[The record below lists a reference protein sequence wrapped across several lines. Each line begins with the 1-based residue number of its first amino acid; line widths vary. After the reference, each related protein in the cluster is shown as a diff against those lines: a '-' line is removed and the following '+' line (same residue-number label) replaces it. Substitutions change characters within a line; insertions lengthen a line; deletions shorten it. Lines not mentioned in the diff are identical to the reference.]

1 MNFSNHKEVMNLVC
15 VKKVFFSIRDIILSV
30 IILYMAEILGMMAGA
45 LLYEVMP
52 RNDLS
57 QYLYII
63 ISTAVYIALIWW
75 FLKIYER
82 KVLHI
87 DPQNQRL
94 FSFNNFMNIGIVIL
108 VELIYIAVTV
118 LLVVFTCP
126 GQWMIAPENRI
137 NLNLFRAFVDFGVG
151 AGIAE
156 EMVFRN
162 TMLKA
167 LKKRFNAGVSI
178 GITSLV
184 FSLLHIPNITSLKDV
199 SVTLSLTMILG
210 IVLCLIRLK
219 TGTLLA
225 PMAFHALWNS
235 VFLGI
240 INIGAKTGSDT
251 IITYVTES
259 PLGDLIPLVT
269 GLLLL
274 FVIKKLDL
282 KKELDNRKIHSVL
295 SMDKAVRR

>member
-108 VELIYIAVTV
+108 VELIYIVVTV
-118 LLVVFTCP
+118 LLVVFTCS
-126 GQWMIAPENRI
+126 GQWIIAPENRM
-137 NLNLFRAFVDFGVG
+137 NLNLFRVFVEFGVG

-167 LKKRFNAGVSI
+167 LEKRFGAGVSI
-178 GITSLV
+178 GITSLA
-184 FSLLHIPNITSLKDV
+184 FSLLHITNTTSLWDAGI
-199 SVTLSLTMILG
+199 TLSFTMILG
-210 IVLCLIRLK
+210 IVLCLVRLK
-219 TGTLLA
+219 TGTILA

-235 VFLGI
+235 VFFGI
-240 INIGAKTGSDT
+240 INIGTKPGSDT
-251 IITYVTES
+251 IIAYVTES
-259 PLGDLIPLVT
+259 PLGDLLPLVT

-282 KKELDNRKIHSVL
+282 KK
-295 SMDKAVRR
+295 ATG

>member
-1 MNFSNHKEVMNLVC
+1 MNLVC

-45 LLYEVMP
+45 LIYEVMP

-63 ISTAVYIALIWW
+63 ISTAAYIALIGW

-87 DPQNQRL
+87 NPQNQRL

-108 VELIYIAVTV
+108 VELIYIVVTV
-118 LLVVFTCP
+118 LLVVFTCS
-126 GQWMIAPENRI
+126 GQWIIAPENRM
-137 NLNLFRAFVDFGVG
+137 NLNLFRVFVEFGVG

-167 LKKRFNAGVSI
+167 LEKRFGAGVSI
-178 GITSLV
+178 GITSLA
-184 FSLLHIPNITSLKDV
+184 FSLLHITNTTSLWDAGI
-199 SVTLSLTMILG
+199 TLSFTMILG
-210 IVLCLIRLK
+210 IVLCLVRLK
-219 TGTLLA
+219 TGTILA

-235 VFLGI
+235 VFFGI
-240 INIGAKTGSDT
+240 INIGTKPGSDT
-251 IITYVTES
+251 IIAYVTES
-259 PLGDLIPLVT
+259 PLGDLLPLVT
-269 GLLLL
+269 SLLLL

-282 KKELDNRKIHSVL
+282 KK
-295 SMDKAVRR
+295 ATG

>member
-1 MNFSNHKEVMNLVC
+1 MNLVC

-82 KVLHI
+82 KILHI
-87 DPQNQRL
+87 NPQNQRL
-94 FSFNNFMNIGIVIL
+94 FSFDNFINIGIVIL
-108 VELIYIAVTV
+108 VELIYIVVTV

-126 GQWMIAPENRI
+126 GQWIIAPENRI
-137 NLNLFRAFVDFGVG
+137 KLNLFRAFVDFGVG

-167 LKKRFNAGVSI
+167 LEKRFGVGVSI

-184 FSLLHIPNITSLKDV
+184 FSLLHI
-199 SVTLSLTMILG
+199 
-210 IVLCLIRLK
+210 
-219 TGTLLA
+219 
-225 PMAFHALWNS
+225 
-235 VFLGI
+235 
-240 INIGAKTGSDT
+240 
-251 IITYVTES
+251 
-259 PLGDLIPLVT
+259 
-269 GLLLL
+269 
-274 FVIKKLDL
+274 
-282 KKELDNRKIHSVL
+282 
-295 SMDKAVRR
+295 

>member
-1 MNFSNHKEVMNLVC
+1 MNLVC

-45 LLYEVMP
+45 LLYEMMP

-82 KVLHI
+82 KILHI

-108 VELIYIAVTV
+108 VELIYIVVTV
-118 LLVVFTCP
+118 LLVVFTCS
-126 GQWMIAPENRI
+126 GQWIIAPENRI

-167 LKKRFNAGVSI
+167 LEKRFGAGVSI

-199 SVTLSLTMILG
+199 SVTLSFTMILG

>member
-1 MNFSNHKEVMNLVC
+1 
-15 VKKVFFSIRDIILSV
+15 
-30 IILYMAEILGMMAGA
+30 
-45 LLYEVMP
+45 
-52 RNDLS
+52 
-57 QYLYII
+57 
-63 ISTAVYIALIWW
+63 
-75 FLKIYER
+75 
-82 KVLHI
+82 
-87 DPQNQRL
+87 
-94 FSFNNFMNIGIVIL
+94 
-108 VELIYIAVTV
+108 
-118 LLVVFTCP
+118 
-126 GQWMIAPENRI
+126 MIAPENRI

-151 AGIAE
+151 ASIAE

-167 LKKRFNAGVSI
+167 LEKQFDAGVSI
-178 GITSLV
+178 GITSLA

-199 SVTLSLTMILG
+199 SVPLSFTMILG

-235 VFLGI
+235 VFFGI
-240 INIGAKTGSDT
+240 INIGAKPGLDT

-274 FVIKKLDL
+274 FVIKKLDF
-282 KKELDNRKIHSVL
+282 KKGTG
-295 SMDKAVRR
+295 

>member
-1 MNFSNHKEVMNLVC
+1 MNLVC

-45 LLYEVMP
+45 LIYEVMS

-63 ISTAVYIALIWW
+63 ISTAAYIALIGW

-87 DPQNQRL
+87 NPQNQRL

-108 VELIYIAVTV
+108 VELIYIVVTV
-118 LLVVFTCP
+118 LLVVFTCS
-126 GQWMIAPENRI
+126 GQWIIAPENRM
-137 NLNLFRAFVDFGVG
+137 NLNLFRVFVEFGVG

-167 LKKRFNAGVSI
+167 LEKRFGAGVSI
-178 GITSLV
+178 GITSLA
-184 FSLLHIPNITSLKDV
+184 FSLLHITNTTSLWDAGI
-199 SVTLSLTMILG
+199 TLSFTMILG
-210 IVLCLIRLK
+210 IVLCLVRLK
-219 TGTLLA
+219 TGTILA

-235 VFLGI
+235 VFFGI
-240 INIGAKTGSDT
+240 INIGTKPGSDT
-251 IITYVTES
+251 IIAYVTES
-259 PLGDLIPLVT
+259 PLGDLLPLVT
-269 GLLLL
+269 SLFLL

-282 KKELDNRKIHSVL
+282 KK
-295 SMDKAVRR
+295 ATG